1 MPTRFSGQP
10 FAATPLSGWPYLPFM
25 LFFGCFAFASVYAWL
40 PPALVAAEGALRS
53 TRFTTRAAWWGLAGI
68 GMSHIVAA
76 WLGQGTYYA
85 ALLIGGYMAYRT
97 LLVSPV
103 GAKAGGR
110 ARLGRLLQHEA
121 GVVVFA
127 AA

>member
-53 TRFTTRAAWWGLAGI
+53 TRLTTRATWWGLAGI
-68 GMSHIVAA
+68 GLSQIVAA

-85 ALLIGGYMAYRT
+85 ALLVGGYVAYRT
-97 LLVSPV
+97 LLVPAARAMPY
-103 GAKAGGR
+103 GP
-110 ARLGRLLQHEA
+110 ARL
-121 GVVVFA
+121 
-127 AA
+127 